1 MLEFLFN
8 FMENNIILIFLCVL
22 ILGIASAY
30 SKSTKFLFLSI
41 LGTAAMYF
49 ALLCL
54 YRLGIG
60 IEFLYDLSCKY
71 VIAICNQIDYY
82 SIFCLNNSILLHRLM
97 EFVLT
102 HFSYDYLLTF
112 LHITILISLIFIVIE
127 VVIPRLKPI
136 VYKKIYINTNKIN
149 NIKVFTYTIN
159 ST

>member
-30 SKSTKFLFLSI
+30 SKSTKVLFLSI
-41 LGTAAMYF
+41 LGVSAAYF

-60 IEFLYDLSCKY
+60 IEFLYDWSCRW

-82 SIFCLNNSILLHRLM
+82 SILCLNNSILLHKLM
-97 EFVLT
+97 EFILT
-102 HFSYDYLLTF
+102 RCFSNYALTL
-112 LHITILISLIFIVIE
+112 LHITVLFTLIFIVIE
-127 VVIPRLKPI
+127 IVIPRLKLII
-136 VYKKIYINTNKIN
+136 VKKLYIDQ
-149 NIKVFTYTIN
+149 
-159 ST
+159 S